1 MTSSLWVTL
10 FVAVF
15 LVSVAFHL
23 ELLFLLDVLLLLVAG
38 ASWLWSQNC
47 LVGVEYRRQLGQR
60 YLSQGEETELSIE
73 IVNRKPLPLPW
84 LRVEDEFP
92 ERVGLL
98 TGKLHPH
105 YQPLKATLIQ
115 VLTLRWYERV
125 RRHYRICGSRR
136 GLFEFGPATV
146 YSGDLFGFARQEMR
160 FKPVD
165 LLFVYPKVVP
175 ITHFG
180 LPAQHPFG
188 DFKASRRVLEDPL
201 RFMSVRDYA
210 PGDAFRHIHWKATA
224 RTGHLQTRVY
234 EPTTTRQ
241 FVLFVDVQTLEHS
254 YQGVVPEYLELAAS
268 AAASIASY
276 ALDAGFQV
284 GLFANSS
291 IRFSQSLVHVP
302 PSSEP
307 AQLTRLLEALAQVT
321 YLSVRPIEDI
331 LEAQTRHL
339 AFGATVVV
347 ISALQT
353 ESVLTAVLD
362 VKASGYAV
370 TLLTIGDERLEPI
383 VPGVP
388 VYPIGGRKEWYQ
400 LESLDLA

>member
-1 MTSSLWVTL
+1 MS
-10 FVAVF
+10 
-15 LVSVAFHL
+15 
-23 ELLFLLDVLLLLVAG
+23 
-38 ASWLWSQNC
+38 
-47 LVGVEYRRQLGQR
+47 
-60 YLSQGEETELSIE
+60 
-73 IVNRKPLPLPW
+73 
-84 LRVEDEFP
+84 
-92 ERVGLL
+92 LL

-105 YQPLKATLIQ
+105 YQPLTATLIN

-125 RRHYRICGSRR
+125 RRRYRVRGARR

-146 YSGDLFGFARQEMR
+146 HSGDLFGFARQEMR
-160 FKPVD
+160 FKEMD

-180 LPAQHPFG
+180 LPAHHPFG
-188 DFKASRRVLEDPL
+188 DFKAPRRLLEDPL

-224 RTGHLQTRVY
+224 RTGQLQTRVY

-254 YQGVVPEYLELAAS
+254 YQGVVPEYLELAVS
-268 AAASIASY
+268 AAASIAHY

-302 PSSEP
+302 PNSEP
-307 AQLTRLLEALAQVT
+307 DQLTRLMEALAQVT

-331 LEAQTRHL
+331 LEAQARQL

-353 ESVLTAVLD
+353 ESVLTAILD
-362 VKASGYAV
+362 MKTSGYAV
-370 TLLTIGDERLEPI
+370 SLLTVGDEKPEPAI
-383 VPGVP
+383 PGVA
-388 VYPIGGRKEWYQ
+388 VYPIGGRKEWYE